1 MSRSAQAPP
10 ETPAR
15 RTGAH
20 PADARTVGLL
30 VGAAVFVLT
39 QLYAAI
45 PLLGPVGDD
54 LGGDVTFALATCFS
68 LCYATG
74 FLIWGPVSDQYG
86 RKKVM
91 TAGLLVLSAATLAC
105 AFTASVAWLGALR
118 GVQGLAAA
126 SFAPTAL
133 AYLSEAVPPHRRA
146 GAIGAMSTA
155 FLVAGI
161 FGQVFASWVSLN
173 IGWPWVF
180 AVCAVVFAGASLATA
195 LTVVEPRR
203 ETSPGHLGHRF
214 LAAGRLVV
222 RPEVLL
228 LCAAHLTLLLS
239 FVGMYTAL
247 GPHLGTLGVDESG
260 VIWLR
265 LVGLPGMFAALLAGR
280 LALRWG
286 TENAARAGFL
296 LAAAGIAAEAL
307 LGRSPAGV
315 AAASPVFVT
324 GVALTVPSMITLF
337 GRESAPDR
345 ASGMALTGFVLF
357 VGASLGPV
365 AARHTG
371 DFAALLWGFA
381 GLLTFAAGCLTVFRR
396 LVSGTL

>member
-1 MSRSAQAPP
+1 MRSTVVPSGPCRANSSTAASRILRFVRSGSRAIPPPPPTPALLSVVQATTVEPTQTLELDRSSPMSRSAQAPP

-155 FLVAGI
+155 
-161 FGQVFASWVSLN
+161 
-173 IGWPWVF
+173 
-180 AVCAVVFAGASLATA
+180 
-195 LTVVEPRR
+195 
-203 ETSPGHLGHRF
+203 
-214 LAAGRLVV
+214 
-222 RPEVLL
+222 
-228 LCAAHLTLLLS
+228 
-239 FVGMYTAL
+239 
-247 GPHLGTLGVDESG
+247 
-260 VIWLR
+260 
-265 LVGLPGMFAALLAGR
+265 
-280 LALRWG
+280 
-286 TENAARAGFL
+286 
-296 LAAAGIAAEAL
+296 
-307 LGRSPAGV
+307 
-315 AAASPVFVT
+315 
-324 GVALTVPSMITLF
+324 
-337 GRESAPDR
+337 
-345 ASGMALTGFVLF
+345 
-357 VGASLGPV
+357 
-365 AARHTG
+365 
-371 DFAALLWGFA
+371 
-381 GLLTFAAGCLTVFRR
+381 
-396 LVSGTL
+396 